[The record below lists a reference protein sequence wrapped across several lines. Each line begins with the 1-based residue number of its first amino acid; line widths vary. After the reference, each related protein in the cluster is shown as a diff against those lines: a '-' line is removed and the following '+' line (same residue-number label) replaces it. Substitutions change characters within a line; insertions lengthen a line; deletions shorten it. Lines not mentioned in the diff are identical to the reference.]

1 MQANI
6 RTSELVL
13 DRVLNPTDDEVIG
26 TASGNDIVEACGL
39 IPDFFCQACLS
50 LETKF
55 NDAGLLIIAN
65 SKGNSSCSYVAYEMD
80 SIYGCGGFQY
90 SWSGT
95 LTDEGVYQS
104 NDEDPDM
111 NPLALF
117 RYAHME
123 LFVYQYGVC
132 AIRDT
137 KTNESKIARFD

>member
-13 DRVLNPTDDEVIG
+13 DRVLNPTDDKAIG
-26 TASGNDIVEACGL
+26 AASGNDIVEACGL
-39 IPDFFCQACLS
+39 IPDFFCQACLNIE
-50 LETKF
+50 LF
-55 NDAGLLIIAN
+55 NDSDLKI
-65 SKGNSSCSYVAYEMD
+65 VADGMD
-80 SIYGCGGFQY
+80 SIYGFGGFQY
-90 SWSGT
+90 PWSGT
-95 LTDEGVYQS
+95 IKDNGVYQS

-137 KTNESKIARFD
+137 KTHECKIARFD

>member
-13 DRVLNPTDDEVIG
+13 DRVLNPTDDKVIG
-26 TASGNDIVEACGL
+26 AASGNDIVEACGL
-39 IPDFFCQACLS
+39 IPDFFCQACLD
-50 LETKF
+50 LP
-55 NDAGLLIIAN
+55 IIP
-65 SKGNSSCSYVAYEMD
+65 STIDTDLKIVADGMD
-80 SIYGCGGFQY
+80 TIYGFGGFKY
-90 SWSGT
+90 PWSGT

-104 NDEDPDM
+104 KDSDPDM

-117 RYAHME
+117 RYGHLE
-123 LFVYQYGVC
+123 LFVYQYGIC

>member
-13 DRVLNPTDDEVIG
+13 DRVLNPTDDKVIG
-26 TASGNDIVEACGL
+26 AASGNDIVEACGL
-39 IPDFFCQACLS
+39 IPDFFCQACLNIE
-50 LETKF
+50 LF
-55 NDAGLLIIAN
+55 NDSDLKI
-65 SKGNSSCSYVAYEMD
+65 VADGMD
-80 SIYGCGGFQY
+80 SIYGFGGFQY
-90 SWSGT
+90 PWSGT
-95 LTDEGVYQS
+95 ITTKGVYQS